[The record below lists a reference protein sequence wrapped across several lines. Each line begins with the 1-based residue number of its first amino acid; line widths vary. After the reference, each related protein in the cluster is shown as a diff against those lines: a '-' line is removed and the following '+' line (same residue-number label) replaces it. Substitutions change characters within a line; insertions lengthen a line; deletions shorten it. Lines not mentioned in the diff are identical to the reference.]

1 MDRFFQAV
9 ALALLAVVM
18 VLILRQSNRGIAE
31 LLSVLVCCMALGLG
45 LQFIEPVVEFIRSFG
60 NLEGLNSEMLT
71 IILKVVGISVTAEIA
86 ALLCDDSGN
95 SAIGKALQFLATGV
109 ILCLSMPMLTAFLQL
124 IEGILKGL

>member
-1 MDRFFQAV
+1 MDQFFQAL
-9 ALALLAVVM
+9 ALALLAVIL
-18 VLILRQSNRGIAE
+18 VLILRQSNKGIAE

-45 LQFIEPVVEFIRSFG
+45 LQFLEPVVEFIRSIG
-60 NLEGLNSEMLT
+60 KLEGLNSEMLT
-71 IILKVVGISVTAEIA
+71 IIVKVVGISVTAEIA

>member
-31 LLSVLVCCMALGLG
+31 LLSVLVCCMVLGLG
-45 LQFIEPVVEFIRSFG
+45 LQFIEPVVEFIRSIG
-60 NLEGLNSEMLT
+60 NLEGLDSEMLT